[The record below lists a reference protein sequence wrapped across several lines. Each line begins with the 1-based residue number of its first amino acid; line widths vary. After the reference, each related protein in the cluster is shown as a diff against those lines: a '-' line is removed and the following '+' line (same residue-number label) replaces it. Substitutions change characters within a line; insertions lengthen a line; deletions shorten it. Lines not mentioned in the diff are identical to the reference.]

1 MKLIKKLFIKNYTNI
16 NDRSVRYNYGKVAGF
31 FGIITNLLLFVSKIF
46 IGILSAS
53 ITIIV
58 DAINSLTD
66 AGGCLLSLI
75 GFKLSNK
82 PADRNHPF
90 GHARY
95 EYVMALIIAMIS
107 FAVGITFAKSCI
119 EKIITPTEISIDII
133 TYIIL
138 FVAIIIKLAQYILY
152 NSFSKDIDS
161 DSLKANASDAF
172 FDMLVSVAIL
182 ISMIIMNIFGIN
194 LDGYIGLFVSLF
206 IIYSSFKL
214 ILETINPLISEQP
227 QKKLVKKI
235 KRELASFDDIN
246 DFHDLIIHSYG
257 TSSIFVTVHVE
268 VPISKSLLEC
278 HELIDKIERHFEDE
292 LNINITIQIDPVDL
306 NNELANEI
314 HDRIEKA
321 VRQLNSKID
330 IHGLR
335 IVKKRN
341 AIDVL
346 FDIQEPFDKKLNK
359 KEIINLLEKEFKD
372 EKEKYEFI
380 FTIDKPFV

>member
-1 MKLIKKLFIKNYTNI
+1 
-16 NDRSVRYNYGKVAGF
+16 
-31 FGIITNLLLFVSKIF
+31 
-46 IGILSAS
+46 
-53 ITIIV
+53 
-58 DAINSLTD
+58 
-66 AGGCLLSLI
+66 
-75 GFKLSNK
+75 
-82 PADRNHPF
+82 
-90 GHARY
+90 
-95 EYVMALIIAMIS
+95 MIS